1 MLFKTGRTG
10 YTGQKLTTAGTMRT
24 SVSALLISTLVLTGC
39 GSVRDSSLN
48 PFNWFGGSS
57 SEAPA
62 PQVENDNPLIPEN
75 TGLFARSRERAA
87 IYTGEPIDTISNLVI
102 ERVPGGAIIRATGIA
117 SVQGV
122 YDVRLTPA
130 LDDEQSEDGVLSYRL
145 EGIRPDEI
153 SQTGRPATRE
163 VTAARKVTDQT
174 LSGVRSIRVEG
185 VTNAQ
190 VSRR

>member
-1 MLFKTGRTG
+1 M
-10 YTGQKLTTAGTMRT
+10 TAGIMRT
-24 SVSALLISTLVLTGC
+24 SVTALLVSTLVLTGC
-39 GSVRDSSLN
+39 STNLN
-48 PFNWFGGSS
+48 PLNWFGRSS

-62 PQVENDNPLIPEN
+62 PVAENDNPLIPQR
-75 TGLFARSRERAA
+75 TGLFARQRNAEVVYPGSPVE
-87 IYTGEPIDTISNLVI
+87 TISDLIV

-130 LDDEQSEDGVLSYRL
+130 NEDEKAEDGVLSYRL
-145 EGIRPDEI
+145 EGIRRNDVAR
-153 SQTGRPATRE
+153 TGGPATRE

-190 VSRR
+190 VTRR